1 MEQPK
6 PHFPSNKPEVS
17 VTPSD
22 CLSPTRRGVLISLG
36 AGIVAMTLPQ
46 GTLAQ
51 TPASVLKFGLSTFPP
66 TIKPFDNTGGAANT
80 VKLMLYRGLMGYDAS
95 GKLVTE
101 LADSFSW
108 TDPTTVVFKLRPN
121 AVFHDGSPV
130 TSADVAFSL
139 NAITKEG
146 STAFLKSDLKIISA
160 VEAVDDKTVRITL
173 KAPSAIFLDLLASYC
188 CPVISKKSTDS
199 ETIGAG
205 PFTLKGSEKNV
216 YIEVARFKDFY
227 MADQPRVEGIRFVA
241 YADENL
247 RYAALEAGDVDLIE
261 YLPWTQFDTVE
272 ASKTLKMKAT
282 LGPFMFLLFNV
293 TSGPFA
299 NPKVRQ
305 AVGYAIERQDVV
317 EAAFAGRGEPLF
329 GFPNPRGSTFDL
341 ADPAHE
347 WKYDV
352 EKAKAL
358 LAEAG
363 YANGFECRLLATATY
378 GMHQDTASVVQA
390 YLGAIG
396 INATL
401 DLPDWGTRV
410 TAGKEGKYDIAVHG
424 TSGNY
429 NDPDAL
435 WSLLYSGNPSY
446 LQSFG
451 FKSARIDGLL
461 EQGRNEVDPDKR
473 KAIYQQL
480 VVAYYKEVPQVPL
493 NWRIQAYAMKQ
504 SVEGFEQL
512 PGFLSGSSGYAL
524 DETKFA

>member
-1 MEQPK
+1 M
-6 PHFPSNKPEVS
+6 
-17 VTPSD
+17 TPSD
-22 CLSPTRRGVLISLG
+22 SLNHEATRRRVLISLG
-36 AGIVAMTLPQ
+36 AGVVALTLPQ
-46 GTLAQ
+46 GTRAQ
-51 TPASVLKFGLSTFPP
+51 TPGSVLKFGLSTFPP

-80 VKLMLYRGLMGYDAS
+80 VKLMLYRGLMGYDAA

-101 LADSFSW
+101 LAESVTWSN
-108 TDPTTVVFKLRPN
+108 PTTAVFKLRPN

-130 TSADVAFSL
+130 TAADVIYSL
-139 NAITKEG
+139 NEITKEG
-146 STAFLKSDLKIISA
+146 STAYLKSDLRIIASVDA
-160 VEAVDDKTVRITL
+160 VNDKTVQITL
-173 KAPSAIFLDLLASYC
+173 NAPSAIFLDLMASYC
-188 CPVISKKSTDS
+188 CPVISTKSTES
-199 ETIGAG
+199 AVIGAG
-205 PFTLKGSEKNV
+205 PFTMKGSEKSV
-216 YIEVARFKDFY
+216 YIEVSRFKDFY
-227 MADQPRVEGIRFVA
+227 MADQPHVDGIRFIA

-261 YLPWTQFDTVE
+261 YLPWTQFDAVE
-272 ASKTLKMKAT
+272 ASKTLKMKNT

-293 TSGPFA
+293 TDGPFA
-299 NPKVRQ
+299 NAKVRQ

-317 EAAFAGRGEPLF
+317 DAAFAGRGVPLY
-329 GFPNPRGSTFDL
+329 GLPNPQGSPFDL

-363 YANGFECRLLATATY
+363 YPNGFECRLLATATY

-390 YLGAIG
+390 YLAAIG

-410 TAGKEGKYDIAVHG
+410 TAGKEGKYNIAVHG

-461 EQGRNEVDPDKR
+461 EQGRSEADPAKR

-480 VVAYYKEVPQVPL
+480 VVAYYEEVPQVPL

-504 SVEGFEQL
+504 SVDGFEQL

-524 DETKFA
+524 DETKLV

>member
-6 PHFPSNKPEVS
+6 PHFPSNNPEVS

-36 AGIVAMTLPQ
+36 AGIVAMTFPH

-51 TPASVLKFGLSTFPP
+51 TPPSVLKFGLSTFPP

-80 VKLMLYRGLMGYDAS
+80 VKLMLYRGLMGYDGS

-101 LADSFSW
+101 LADSFTW

-139 NAITKEG
+139 NEITKNG

-160 VEAVDDKTVRITL
+160 VEAVDDKTVKITL

-188 CPVISKKSTDS
+188 CPVISKKSTDG

-272 ASKTLKMKAT
+272 ASKMLKMKAT

-329 GFPNPRGSTFDL
+329 GFPNPRGSKFDL

-480 VVAYYKEVPQVPL
+480 VVAYYEEVPQVPL

>member
-1 MEQPK
+1 M
-6 PHFPSNKPEVS
+6 
-17 VTPSD
+17 
-22 CLSPTRRGVLISLG
+22 LISLG
-36 AGIVAMTLPQ
+36 AGIVALSMPKITM
-46 GTLAQ
+46 AQ
-51 TPASVLKFGLSTFPP
+51 ASASVLKFGLSTFPP

-80 VKLMLYRGLMGYDAS
+80 VKLMLYRGLMGYDAH
-95 GKLVTE
+95 GKLWPEVAESVEWST
-101 LADSFSW
+101 
-108 TDPTTVVFKLRPN
+108 PTTAVFKLRKN

-130 TSADVAFSL
+130 TAADVIYSL
-139 NAITKEG
+139 NEITKDG
-146 STAFLKSDLKIISA
+146 SAAYLKSDLKIIA
-160 VEAVDDKTVRITL
+160 AVDAVDEKTVKITL
-173 KAPSAIFLDLLASYC
+173 KAPSAVFLDLLASYC
-188 CPVISKKSTDS
+188 CPIISKKSTDS

-227 MADQPRVEGIRFVA
+227 LSDQPKVDGIRFIA

-247 RYAALEAGDVDLIE
+247 RYAALQAGDVDLIE
-261 YLPWTQFDTVE
+261 YLPWTQFDAVE
-272 ASKTLKMKAT
+272 KSSTLKMKDT

-293 TSGPFA
+293 TEGPFA

-317 EAAFAGRGEPLF
+317 DAAFAGRGVPLY
-329 GFPNPRGSTFDL
+329 GLPNPKGSPFDL

-363 YANGFECRLLATATY
+363 YPNGFECRLLATATY

-390 YLGAIG
+390 HLDVIG
-396 INATL
+396 IKATL

-410 TAGKEGKYDIAVHG
+410 TAGKEGKYNIAVHG

-461 EQGRNEVDPDKR
+461 EKGRTEVDPAKR
-473 KAIYQQL
+473 KAIYQDL
-480 VVAYYKEVPQVPL
+480 VIAYYEEVPQVPL
-493 NWRIQAYAMKQ
+493 NWRVQAYAMKK

-524 DETKFA
+524 DETKLA